1 MIRAFSLALM
11 FACNTE
17 PAPSGAAPGPTV
29 DDATASQAAEILAEP
44 QPEPRSVQEIP
55 RPRIHARHILVAHS
69 TANSA
74 PPDLNRTKAEAKQIA
89 GQLLSQI
96 DRGISFEELAKKH
109 SDDGSSKR
117 GGDLGVFT
125 KGVMHKN
132 FEEAT
137 LSLEIGGRSGVIET
151 PFGFHIIERLPVV
164 EVHVAHVLVQWAE
177 LARTT
182 SERSREDAV
191 LMAEQA
197 LAELNAGRAFSEVA
211 NKFSDGPFGSR
222 GGDLGWFQKG
232 QMVPQFDS
240 VAFAL
245 QVGETSAIVESPH
258 GFHIIHRI
266 E

>member
-1 MIRAFSLALM
+1 MTRAFSLALLL
-11 FACNTE
+11 ACNTE
-17 PAPSGAAPGPTV
+17 PAPDTV
-29 DDATASQAAEILAEP
+29 SKTDVVADATKDEETKEETQAP
-44 QPEPRSVQEIP
+44 VEPRSVQEIP
-55 RPRIHARHILVAHS
+55 RPRIHARHILLAYS
-69 TANSA
+69 TAKSA
-74 PPDLNRTKAEAKQIA
+74 PPELNRTKAEAMQMA
-89 GQLLSQI
+89 EQLLGQLE
-96 DRGISFEELAKKH
+96 RGVAFDELAKKH

-137 LSLEIGGRSGVIET
+137 LSLKIGGRSGVVET
-151 PFGFHIIERLPVV
+151 PFGFHLIERLPVV
-164 EVHVAHVLVQWAE
+164 EVHVAHVLVQWAD
-177 LARTT
+177 LKRTA
-182 SERSREDAV
+182 SDRSRDDAQ

-197 LAELNAGRAFSEVA
+197 IAELNAGRAFSEVA

-232 QMVPQFDS
+232 QMVPQFET

-245 QVGETSAIVESPH
+245 EVGETSSIVESPH